1 MSRIG
6 LTKDIILQSAMEIV
20 DKIGAENLTLKV
32 LADKLGVRSPSLYN
46 HFNSLSDLHTALML
60 YGWKQLEYRVMQAAI
75 GKSKDDAIKS
85 MCAAYLN
92 FTLEHLG
99 LFNIM
104 QSYNQHISQETIAA
118 TSGLIETIRQV
129 LSAYNLSEKYEVH
142 TIRVFRSFLQGYVY
156 LVQNDSFGNSVS
168 IRDSFNVGVG
178 ILLKGLKE
186 NENIKLGK

>member
-20 DKIGAENLTLKV
+20 DNIGAENLTLKV

-142 TIRVFRSFLQGYVY
+142 TIRVFRSFLQFK
-156 LVQNDSFGNSVS
+156 S
-168 IRDSFNVGVG
+168 
-178 ILLKGLKE
+178 
-186 NENIKLGK
+186 

>member
-156 LVQNDSFGNSVS
+156 LVQHDSFGNSVS

-186 NENIKLGK
+186 IENIKLGK